1 MGEQP
6 EHHERV
12 QDALLATPWT
22 PERRELH
29 EWFRDNAPSLADAYE
44 GAVRL
49 LSMPG
54 FPGRVHLVSHVVRD
68 ICNRL
73 PDFLGSIE
81 RVRIEYVQ
89 ELDALDKL
97 WPDSVGPSG
106 ADYGDSTSEV
116 SEDSDVRISQA
127 AVVAVSLLLK
137 KHRDRQTNR
146 DIEDNLFAFVAEA
159 THHDRT
165 SLEPIVTEFHNTAN
179 WFMKRT
185 HLPEEPVDL
194 PEPAELVRKFEQ
206 FERITLSLVR
216 SFFRTMD
223 ELDGILQQ
231 ANTRTG

>member
-29 EWFRDNAPSLADAYE
+29 EWLRDNAPSLADAYE

-49 LSMPG
+49 LSVPS

-116 SEDSDVRISQA
+116 SEDSDVRIPRA

-159 THHDRT
+159 TQHDRT
-165 SLEPIVTEFHNTAN
+165 NLEPIVTAFHNTAG
-179 WFMKRT
+179 WFMERT
-185 HLPEEPVDL
+185 HLRNEPMDL
-194 PEPAELVRKFEQ
+194 SEQTELVQRFEQ

>member
-12 QDALLATPWT
+12 QDALLVTPWT

-44 GAVRL
+44 GTVRL

-81 RVRIEYVQ
+81 RVRIQYDR
-89 ELDALDKL
+89 ELGALDEL
-97 WPDSVGPSG
+97 WPDSIGPSG
-106 ADYGDSTSEV
+106 ADYGDSTSKV
-116 SEDSDVRISQA
+116 SGDSDVRIPRA
-127 AVVAVSLLLK
+127 AAAAVSLLLK
-137 KHRDRQTNR
+137 RHRDRQTNR
-146 DIEDNLFAFVAEA
+146 DIADNLFALVAEA
-159 THHDRT
+159 TQYDRA
-165 SLEPIVTEFHNTAN
+165 SLGPIVTEFHNTAK
-179 WFMKRT
+179 WFMERA
-185 HLPEEPVDL
+185 HLRKEPMDPPEQ
-194 PEPAELVRKFEQ
+194 AELVRKFEQ

>member
-6 EHHERV
+6 EHQERI
-12 QDALLATPWT
+12 QDALLATPWAS
-22 PERRELH
+22 ERRELH
-29 EWFRDNAPSLADAYE
+29 NWFQAKAPSLADAYE

-49 LSMPG
+49 LSVPG

-73 PDFLGSIE
+73 PDFLGSIK

-97 WPDSVGPSG
+97 WPDSVGPSA
-106 ADYGDSTSEV
+106 ADYGNSTNEV
-116 SEDSDVRISQA
+116 SGHLDVRIPRA
-127 AVVAVSLLLK
+127 AAAAVSLLVK
-137 KHRDRQTNR
+137 KHRDRQRNR
-146 DIEDNLFAFVAEA
+146 DIADNLFALVAEA
-159 THHDRT
+159 TPYDRA
-165 SLEPIVTEFHNTAN
+165 SLKPIATAFYNTAR
-179 WFMKRT
+179 WFKEHT
-185 HLPEEPVDL
+185 HLRNGPMDL
-194 PEPAELVRKFEQ
+194 SEQTELVQRFEQ